1 LEASVVAAP
10 SAAVAAVAAAMKE
23 VDPPGE
29 RAVDAFPCFPTG

>member
-10 SAAVAAVAAAMKE
+10 SAAAAAAVAAAMKE

-29 RAVDAFPCFPTG
+29 RAVDAFP